1 MGVSAPSLHR
11 ESTDSLIGLQY
22 GTSNRATV
30 VAAIKVLV
38 YVAEIISQ
46 FLSVLHIISL
56 SWYVKEPKQL
66 CPAL

>member
-1 MGVSAPSLHR
+1 MAPPV
-11 ESTDSLIGLQY
+11 GLQY

-30 VAAIKVLV
+30 VAAKKVLV

-56 SWYVKEPKQL
+56 SWYHGM
-66 CPAL
+66 